1 MDSDVGADGDSDR
14 HIDSQIG
21 YAPRHSALNAGH
33 NIWVAGPRPL
43 AEMGANFDRA
53 VRACVRRET
62 VSFRGVRNTFLKAAK
77 GGKAGLR
84 LSGNGSELG
93 GARPIPID
101 RPCRSRSI
109 SAPYSHISKSLYLST
124 ERGEA
129 SSDGRGRTLTGG
141 KGERTDTT
149 TRRRRRKRSC
159 WGPAEVVR

>member
-14 HIDSQIG
+14 HIDSQIE

-62 VSFRGVRNTFLKAAK
+62 VSFRDVRNTFLKAAK
-77 GGKAGLR
+77 GRLVCVWERLR
-84 LSGNGSELG
+84 
-93 GARPIPID
+93 AWRRPIPID

-124 ERGEA
+124 ERGGA
-129 SSDGRGRTLTGG
+129 SSDGWTGG
-141 KGERTDTT
+141 QGERTDTT
-149 TRRRRRKRSC
+149 KEIVL
-159 WGPAEVVR
+159 GPGGSSPLA

>member
-1 MDSDVGADGDSDR
+1 MDLDVGADGDSDR
-14 HIDSQIG
+14 HIDSQIE

-77 GGKAGLR
+77 GGKVGLR

-124 ERGEA
+124 ERGGA
-129 SSDGRGRTLTGG
+129 SSDGWTGG
-141 KGERTDTT
+141 RGERTDTT
-149 TRRRRRKRSC
+149 KEIVL
-159 WGPAEVVR
+159 GPSGSSPLA

>member
-14 HIDSQIG
+14 HIDSQIE

-77 GGKAGLR
+77 GGLVCVC
-84 LSGNGSELG
+84 LG
-93 GARPIPID
+93 AVPSLAARG
-101 RPCRSRSI
+101 RSRSI
-109 SAPYSHISKSLYLST
+109 GPVVPDPYRLRTRTYLSLSIYRRKEGEQVAT
-124 ERGEA
+124 GGRADEA
-129 SSDGRGRTLTGG
+129 SART
-141 KGERTDTT
+141 
-149 TRRRRRKRSC
+149 RRKRSC